1 MGMVVVTGMGPRT
14 GTSFVMQQAIA
25 KGFPVVGH
33 QFLEGLTVPKHNIHG
48 YWDCYPGEIEHHLTT
63 TGLDKQIVKIW
74 YPILKD
80 LNTTCIDR
88 ILVIERQDKE
98 QQLKSMYKVWED
110 ESKLPLIKAA
120 NIDIDLPTLLEEHT
134 KGLKQLLKDIKN
146 KMIVFTEDL
155 DKEIDVILDFLKG
168 GL

>member
-1 MGMVVVTGMGPRT
+1 
-14 GTSFVMQQAIA
+14 
-25 KGFPVVGH
+25 
-33 QFLEGLTVPKHNIHG
+33 
-48 YWDCYPGEIEHHLTT
+48 GEIEHHLTT